1 VNGRSLRTL
10 LAAVRS
16 GRLTTAA
23 ALERLRGLPFEDLG
37 YAKVDHHRWLRSG
50 FPEVIFAQG
59 KTETQLLGIA
69 RAISDRGH
77 PLLVTRVADSQI
89 AALRRLAPKGEWHA
103 AARVFRLGRARTVRG
118 ARVAVVSAGTA
129 DLPIAEE
136 AALTA
141 HSLGCTVDRHAD
153 VGVAGLHR
161 LLAARAR
168 IERARAI
175 VVVAGMEGAL
185 ASVVGGLSRRPVV
198 AVPTS
203 VGYGAQLGGLTTL
216 LAMLTSCAA
225 NVSVVNIDNGFG
237 GGFMAA
243 LIARRDA

>member
-1 VNGRSLRTL
+1 MNSRSLRSL
-10 LAAVRS
+10 LGAVRS

-59 KTETQLLGIA
+59 KTEAQLLGIA
-69 RAISDRGH
+69 RAIIRRRH
-77 PLLVTRVADSQI
+77 PLLITRVAEAQL
-89 AALRRLAPKGEWHA
+89 AGLRKLAPKGEWHA
-103 AARVFRLGRARTVRG
+103 EARVFRLGWARTVRA
-118 ARVAVVSAGTA
+118 ARVAVVCAGTA
-129 DLPIAEE
+129 DLPVAAE

-141 HSLGCTVDRHAD
+141 ESLGCAVDRHND

-161 LLAARAR
+161 LLAARPK
-168 IERARAI
+168 IERARAV

-185 ASVVGGLSRRPVV
+185 ASVLGGLSRRPVV

-203 VGYGAQLGGLTTL
+203 IGYGAQLGGLTTL
-216 LAMLTSCAA
+216 LGMLTSCAA

-237 GGFMAA
+237 AGFTAA
-243 LIARRDA
+243 LIARRDP